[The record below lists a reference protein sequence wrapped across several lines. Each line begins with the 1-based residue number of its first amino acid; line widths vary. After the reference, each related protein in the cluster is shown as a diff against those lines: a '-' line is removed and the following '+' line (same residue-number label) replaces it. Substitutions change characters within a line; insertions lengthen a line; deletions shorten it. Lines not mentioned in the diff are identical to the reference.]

1 MFTPHTKLSPN
12 GDFFGNFTIY
22 YKKLWSKY
30 GNLNIFPFDYGGN
43 MVSLGDFFQNKSFA
57 QDVDFFLVPIMV
69 KSHHP

>member
-1 MFTPHTKLSPN
+1 MFPPHTKLSPN

-43 MVSLGDFFQNKSFA
+43 MVSLGDFFPK
-57 QDVDFFLVPIMV
+57 
-69 KSHHP
+69 